1 MNVVTGKKPFQ
12 ISQNSLDFLSVP
24 HNMSMVVQKRL
35 VADPSLGIMDIQ
47 KVILSHFNVCK
58 DFDLFS
64 VLDCPGHQKWS
75 WKTAPNVAWMSKTAE
90 FVCSVLKIAPNGV
103 LASQKV
109 KGALLKLTQTSNK
122 FNRTR
127 YCDTDWADHCDL
139 RLRTVL
145 SQYREVKKRSDT
157 YACAMRKASEEEK
170 IAIDK
175 ALALLRLDYGEHPG
189 TEEGSNQQ
197 LQLVPYSR
205 APEAASGSSL
215 SQALVPTSC
224 EAASSSRP
232 SGGMQIWQR
241 ILQKRDSSPSP
252 PLPAEQSQKA
262 SLDSKPRSSL
272 GFQNQMIGPLCVP
285 AEECTASEASTPVQ
299 KKRTKFQEGKK
310 TNVAEF
316 QEGKTTNVVKKGKG
330 KAFPADF
337 GLDEEDENILEEC
350 LGQQISMEKQKQV
363 RRTKKKTKTS
373 ASKKK
378 PAKKKSLEEK
388 KTEKVKDQQGNKQK
402 SSFRHRQTSTAY
414 HSARLRA
421 KHQGYSPESCKRLGR
436 TAAQKVAAD
445 INSGLLTE
453 PVDVD

>member
-363 RRTKKKTKTS
+363 RRTKKKQRQVLQRRSQLK
-373 ASKKK
+373 
-378 PAKKKSLEEK
+378 EE
-388 KTEKVKDQQGNKQK
+388 
-402 SSFRHRQTSTAY
+402 
-414 HSARLRA
+414 
-421 KHQGYSPESCKRLGR
+421 LGGEE
-436 TAAQKVAAD
+436 D
-445 INSGLLTE
+445 
-453 PVDVD
+453 

>member
-12 ISQNSLDFLSVP
+12 IFQNPLDFLSVP

-75 WKTAPNVAWMSKTAE
+75 WKTAPNVAS
-90 FVCSVLKIAPNGV
+90 SVSKIAPNGV

-205 APEAASGSSL
+205 APEAASGSSF

-252 PLPAEQSQKA
+252 PVPAEQSQKA

-272 GFQNQMIGPLCVP
+272 GFQNQMIGSLCVP

-310 TNVAEF
+310 
-316 QEGKTTNVVKKGKG
+316 TNVVKKGKG

-378 PAKKKSLEEK
+378 PARKKSLEEK
-388 KTEKVKDQQGNKQK
+388 KTEKVKDQKGNKQK

>member
-1 MNVVTGKKPFQ
+1 
-12 ISQNSLDFLSVP
+12 
-24 HNMSMVVQKRL
+24 
-35 VADPSLGIMDIQ
+35 
-47 KVILSHFNVCK
+47 
-58 DFDLFS
+58 
-64 VLDCPGHQKWS
+64 
-75 WKTAPNVAWMSKTAE
+75 
-90 FVCSVLKIAPNGV
+90 
-103 LASQKV
+103 
-109 KGALLKLTQTSNK
+109 
-122 FNRTR
+122 
-127 YCDTDWADHCDL
+127 
-139 RLRTVL
+139 
-145 SQYREVKKRSDT
+145 
-157 YACAMRKASEEEK
+157 
-170 IAIDK
+170 
-175 ALALLRLDYGEHPG
+175 
-189 TEEGSNQQ
+189 
-197 LQLVPYSR
+197 
-205 APEAASGSSL
+205 
-215 SQALVPTSC
+215 
-224 EAASSSRP
+224 
-232 SGGMQIWQR
+232 
-241 ILQKRDSSPSP
+241 
-252 PLPAEQSQKA
+252 
-262 SLDSKPRSSL
+262 
-272 GFQNQMIGPLCVP
+272 MIGPLCVP